1 MKNHFGRIVV
11 ATALA
16 LALGCA
22 SEEKKVVGV
31 GDSDEVAR
39 TLKLLE
45 NQKSDYRISPQDLL
59 AVSVYQEEDLKKEA
73 RVSMEGK
80 ISFPLAG
87 EIVVGGLTPLEAEA
101 KIREILKAQFVDP
114 QVSVEVKEYRAR
126 RVFVLGEVAKPGSYE
141 IPPDRALT
149 VVEAITLAGGFTKY
163 ASPNRTR
170 VVRRSANGKDVESMV
185 IPVASVTR
193 GDKEKDVALKPDDVV
208 YIPET
213 IF

>member
-1 MKNHFGRIVV
+1 MNKQIGRIVIV
-11 ATALA
+11 AA
-16 LALGCA
+16 LALGCGTA
-22 SEEKKVVGV
+22 EKKAATA
-31 GDSDEVAR
+31 GDNDEVAR

-45 NQKSDYRISPQDLL
+45 IQKNDYRISPQDLL

-87 EIVVGGLTPLEAEA
+87 EVVVGGLTPLEAEA
-101 KIREILKAQFVDP
+101 KIRDILKAQFVDP

-126 RVFVLGEVAKPGSYE
+126 RVFVLGEVVKPGSYE
-141 IPPDRALT
+141 IPPDRVLT
-149 VVEAITLAGGFTKY
+149 VVEAIALAGGFTKY
-163 ASPNRTR
+163 ASPNHTR
-170 VVRRSANGKDVESMV
+170 VVRRSNGGQQVESMV
-185 IPVASVTR
+185 IPVASVTS
-193 GDKEKDVALKPDDVV
+193 GDKEKDMVLKPDDVV